1 MLFFKIEEDLWS
13 SMKTFVMFL
22 GRLPD
27 YPHSGIH
34 DVQVDLY
41 CLQELYKIYNGK
53 EEAGLDNKDDKGGD
67 GS

>member
-1 MLFFKIEEDLWS
+1 
-13 SMKTFVMFL
+13 MKTFVMFL

-53 EEAGLDNKDDKGGD
+53 EEAGLDNKDGKGGD